1 MKFFECSQNSHPDI
15 KLVPINTNPDVE
27 RIITSVSRMNGGNK
41 VPAGGYSTTIKKTST
56 RGPGAVPSIEANG
69 DTIRRNGQAQPGRGR
84 PDTNSSDFDLSRRQR
99 LASFFRPVSNGFHS
113 PITSLHHLFRE
124 AVVQCDAIAT
134 PFERAG
140 D

>member
-1 MKFFECSQNSHPDI
+1 MLSELLPACLERTAAIRFLQEDI
-15 KLVPINTNPDVE
+15 Q
-27 RIITSVSRMNGGNK
+27 R
-41 VPAGGYSTTIKKTST
+41 TIKKPST

-69 DTIRRNGQAQPGRGR
+69 DRIRRNGQAQPGRGR

-124 AVVQCDAIAT
+124 AVVQCDAIAP